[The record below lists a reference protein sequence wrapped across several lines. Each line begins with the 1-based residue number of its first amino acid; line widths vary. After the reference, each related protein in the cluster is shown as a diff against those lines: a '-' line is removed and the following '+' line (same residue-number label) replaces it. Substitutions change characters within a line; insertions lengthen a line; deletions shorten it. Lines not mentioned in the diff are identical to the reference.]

1 MGIRKRI
8 VRIRSNIDKILI
20 VNIAT
25 IMEIAD
31 KIVNIKAKSVNKI
44 AMVIAI
50 PNINIIINIKEKI
63 KQAINRNIFLITNL
77 KSFPQP
83 FKTPI
88 LLNIIIGIVKF
99 LKTELRKMKGKL
111 IRKIQNINEDTFESI
126 LMKSRLNFDMFDF
139 IFIAKRK
146 MKKER

>member
-44 AMVIAI
+44 AMVMAI

-63 KQAINRNIFLITNL
+63 K
-77 KSFPQP
+77 
-83 FKTPI
+83 
-88 LLNIIIGIVKF
+88 
-99 LKTELRKMKGKL
+99 
-111 IRKIQNINEDTFESI
+111 
-126 LMKSRLNFDMFDF
+126 
-139 IFIAKRK
+139 
-146 MKKER
+146 